1 MENEQKGMPAAEP
14 TQAEMN
20 ELLRIR
26 RDKLR
31 ELQEAGADPFAQVR
45 FDRTHYTT
53 DIKEHFEALEG
64 QTVRL
69 AGRMMSKRI
78 MGKASFADLSDRY
91 GRLQLY
97 VKRDAIGDEAY
108 KGFKKMDI
116 GDIIGIAGEVFR
128 TKKGEISV
136 AVTEL
141 TLLSKNLIPLPE
153 KWHGLKDTDMRYR
166 QRYVDLI
173 INPEVRS
180 ARRSC
185 ARSAVLWTAAASWKL
200 RPPASTPFRAVRR
213 RARSSPTTMRS
224 ISICT
229 CALRPN
235 CTSSA

>member
-1 MENEQKGMPAAEP
+1 
-14 TQAEMN
+14 MN

-141 TLLSKNLIPLPE
+141 TLLSKNLIPTAREVAWPQ
-153 KWHGLKDTDMRYR
+153 GYR
-166 QRYVDLI
+166 HAI
-173 INPEVRS
+173 PS
-180 ARRSC
+180 
-185 ARSAVLWTAAASWKL
+185 
-200 RPPASTPFRAVRR
+200 
-213 RARSSPTTMRS
+213 
-224 ISICT
+224 
-229 CALRPN
+229 ALRGPHHQPRG
-235 CTSSA
+235 ARYL